1 MLEKYILDH
10 SQPES
15 QLLRELTREVNVGM
29 LHPHMLSGHIQGR
42 LLSMIVSMMNARRVL
57 ELGTYVGY
65 SAICMAEGLP
75 ADGKITTIDIDDE
88 IEDIARGYIA
98 RSPHADKIEFL
109 ICDAL
114 EYLKTCNEQFDLVF
128 IDANKRHY
136 IAYFEA
142 VFDKVRPGG
151 IILADNTLW
160 GGKVVEKVAS
170 NDYQTQGLL
179 QFNDYLNTVSG
190 IEYFILPLR
199 DGLTFIRKKEKGEMR
214 NEK

>member
-199 DGLTFIRKKEKGEMR
+199 DGITFIRKKEKGEMR

>member
-1 MLEKYILDH
+1 MLEKYRLDH

-199 DGLTFIRKKEKGEMR
+199 DGITFIRKL
-214 NEK
+214 

>member
-10 SQPES
+10 SQAES

-199 DGLTFIRKKEKGEMR
+199 DGLTFIRKL
-214 NEK
+214 

>member
-1 MLEKYILDH
+1 MIEKYILDH

-199 DGLTFIRKKEKGEMR
+199 DGITFIRKL
-214 NEK
+214 

>member
-10 SQPES
+10 LQPES

-142 VFDKVRPGG
+142 AFDKVRPGG

-199 DGLTFIRKKEKGEMR
+199 DGLTFIRKL
-214 NEK
+214 

>member
-190 IEYFILPLR
+190 IEYFIFPLR
-199 DGLTFIRKKEKGEMR
+199 DGLTFIRKL
-214 NEK
+214 

>member
-88 IEDIARGYIA
+88 IEYIARGYIA

-199 DGLTFIRKKEKGEMR
+199 DGLTFIRKL
-214 NEK
+214 

>member
-199 DGLTFIRKKEKGEMR
+199 DGITFIRKL
-214 NEK
+214 

>member
-1 MLEKYILDH
+1 MIEKYILDH

-98 RSPHADKIEFL
+98 RSPHANKIEFL

-199 DGLTFIRKKEKGEMR
+199 DGLTFIRKL
-214 NEK
+214 

>member
-1 MLEKYILDH
+1 MIEKYILDH

-98 RSPHADKIEFL
+98 RSPHAEKIEFL

-142 VFDKVRPGG
+142 VFNKVRPGG

-199 DGLTFIRKKEKGEMR
+199 DGLTFIRKL
-214 NEK
+214 

>member
-65 SAICMAEGLP
+65 SAICMSEGLP

-199 DGLTFIRKKEKGEMR
+199 DGLTFIRKL
-214 NEK
+214 

>member
-75 ADGKITTIDIDDE
+75 ADGKIITIDIDDE

-199 DGLTFIRKKEKGEMR
+199 DGITFIRKKEKGEMR

>member
-1 MLEKYILDH
+1 MIEKYILDH

-15 QLLRELTREVNVGM
+15 ELLQRLTREVNIGM

-42 LLSMIVSMMNARRVL
+42 LLSMIVSMMGARRVL

-88 IEDIARGYIA
+88 IEDIARSYIA
-98 RSPHADKIEFL
+98 QSEHADKIEFL
-109 ICDAL
+109 VGDAL
-114 EYLKTCNEQFDLVF
+114 QYLATCNEEFDLVF

-136 IAYFEA
+136 IAYYEA
-142 VFDKVRPGG
+142 VFDKVREGG

-179 QFNDYLNTVSG
+179 AFNDYLTTAPD

-199 DGLTFIRKKEKGEMR
+199 DGITFIRKKEKGEMR